1 MPYYVVCTHYK
12 QCIFPICR
20 LLLNLSD
27 LTVNYYR
34 WMHCIIAVSS
44 QLQGISAAER
54 HKLQPQAT
62 CVTPAA
68 SLVVK
73 KRRKSRTAFTSYQLQ
88 QLERCFSRQKYLL
101 PADRDVTARRLGL
114 SSAQV
119 ITWFQNRR
127 AKLKRDL
134 DELRADMTAVRSLT
148 SSTVDAAV
156 NKNNSSITNNRS
168 PLPTT

>member
-1 MPYYVVCTHYK
+1 MSV
-12 QCIFPICR
+12 
-20 LLLNLSD
+20 
-27 LTVNYYR
+27 
-34 WMHCIIAVSS
+34 
-44 QLQGISAAER
+44 GGR
-54 HKLQPQAT
+54 HKLQHQETAST
-62 CVTPAA
+62 AA

-88 QLERCFSRQKYLL
+88 QLERSFSRQKYLL

-134 DELRADMTAVRSLT
+134 EELRADVHAAKSMTS
-148 SSTVDAAV
+148 
-156 NKNNSSITNNRS
+156 
-168 PLPTT
+168 PTTGSSSSNSNDNKSKT

>member
-1 MPYYVVCTHYK
+1 M
-12 QCIFPICR
+12 R
-20 LLLNLSD
+20 E
-27 LTVNYYR
+27 
-34 WMHCIIAVSS
+34 
-44 QLQGISAAER
+44 ISAAER
-54 HKLQPQAT
+54 HKVQQQASAA
-62 CVTPAA
+62 TPA

-134 DELRADMTAVRSLT
+134 EELRADVDAARSLT
-148 SSTVDAAV
+148 SSATASASSNNV
-156 NKNNSSITNNRS
+156 NKCAQS
-168 PLPTT
+168 TT

>member
-1 MPYYVVCTHYK
+1 MLKSACPTWVVGLLPLDARLFSSNRQWNRPSH
-12 QCIFPICR
+12 FPVPLRTTFC
-20 LLLNLSD
+20 LNLFAS
-27 LTVNYYR
+27 LGRGSYGCWHYVF
-34 WMHCIIAVSS
+34 AVS
-44 QLQGISAAER
+44 QLRETSIAGR
-54 HKLQPQAT
+54 HRLQHHAT
-62 CVTPAA
+62 GATPA

-134 DELRADMTAVRSLT
+134 EELRADVDAAKSLT
-148 SSTVDAAV
+148 S
-156 NKNNSSITNNRS
+156 
-168 PLPTT
+168 

>member
-1 MPYYVVCTHYK
+1 L
-12 QCIFPICR
+12 QLA
-20 LLLNLSD
+20 LLF
-27 LTVNYYR
+27 
-34 WMHCIIAVSS
+34 AVS
-44 QLQGISAAER
+44 QLQEIPVAGCHKSQHQASAASA
-54 HKLQPQAT
+54 AT
-62 CVTPAA
+62 PV
-68 SLVVK
+68 SLVIK

-134 DELRADMTAVRSLT
+134 EELRADMDAAKSLT
-148 SSTVDAAV
+148 STTIATSTSGS
-156 NKNNSSITNNRS
+156 NNTDHKCAQS
-168 PLPTT
+168 TT

>member
-1 MPYYVVCTHYK
+1 LHE
-12 QCIFPICR
+12 
-20 LLLNLSD
+20 
-27 LTVNYYR
+27 
-34 WMHCIIAVSS
+34 
-44 QLQGISAAER
+44 ISVGGR
-54 HKLQPQAT
+54 HKLQHQAT
-62 CVTPAA
+62 VTTAA

-88 QLERCFSRQKYLL
+88 QLERSFSRQKYLL

-134 DELRADMTAVRSLT
+134 EELRADVDAARSLT
-148 SSTVDAAV
+148 SSTIASSSSNNND
-156 NKNNSSITNNRS
+156 NKSKT
-168 PLPTT
+168 